1 MSWLCALT
9 YLGGALRIVSS
20 TDEALQS
27 RLWVG
32 RGPMRS
38 DGRADED
45 EGQDLNEWK
54 GTQLPGV
61 GAA

>member
-1 MSWLCALT
+1 MGS
-9 YLGGALRIVSS
+9 
-20 TDEALQS
+20 D
-27 RLWVG
+27 
-32 RGPMRS
+32 

-61 GAA
+61 GAAQERSEKV